1 MLKCMAKKISKIEAW
16 ELFKKGLTVG
26 DVEKLTDTPRRTL
39 YNWFFS
45 YQKEYGLN
53 KEEEVKKEEVKKVK
67 EEIKQV
73 QILTENQIKS
83 ELEGIDFDSGWVE
96 FATRKSLEGC
106 LTNGAIA
113 QKLSDLMHLE
123 ISKSDPNYKNI
134 SCISQALNT
143 HYRLQHLFGMFHLL
157 DLNKAVQLLESS
169 GYTVVASV
177 E

>member
-1 MLKCMAKKISKIEAW
+1 MAKLSKAEAW
-16 ELFKKGLTVG
+16 ELFKKGLAVG
-26 DVEKLTDTPRRTL
+26 DVEKISDVPRRTL
-39 YNWFFS
+39 YNWFSS
-45 YQKEYGLN
+45 YEKEYGLN
-53 KEEEVKKEEVKKVK
+53 KEEVKKEEVKRAK

-73 QILTENQIKS
+73 QVITENQIKT
-83 ELEGIDFDSGWVE
+83 ELEGIDFDSGWVA

-113 QKLSDLMHLE
+113 QRLSDLMHLE
-123 ISKSDPNYKNI
+123 ISQKNPNYKNI

-157 DLNKAVQLLESS
+157 DVNKACQLLENAGYVVSASS
-169 GYTVVASV
+169 SV

>member
-1 MLKCMAKKISKIEAW
+1 MAKKISKAEAW
-16 ELFKKGLTVG
+16 ELFKKGLAVG

-39 YNWFFS
+39 YNWFAS
-45 YQKEYGLN
+45 YEKEYGLDS
-53 KEEEVKKEEVKKVK
+53 KKEEVKVK
-67 EEIKQV
+67 QDIKQV
-73 QILTENQIKS
+73 QVLTENQIKS

-134 SCISQALNT
+134 SCISTALNT

-157 DLNKAVQLLESS
+157 DVNKAVQLLENA
-169 GYTVVASV
+169 GYTVIASSSV
-177 E
+177 D